1 MSAVS
6 RSAPVGLRGWAGGS
20 DPERFEAY
28 NRWSLLG
35 LLAMGPVV
43 QMVLPLGA
51 PVTPVGLAANVATWG
66 YVVVSL
72 VQLVAAGIFFAR
84 GLDAYLGRS
93 RWHGRHLGML
103 IAATSVLVLFAL
115 GTVWLVPGTSLWMVV
130 LPAGTALASLAPL
143 LTIRQLLL
151 GIGAV
156 IVLGALTLAIAEN
169 VHAGGPGLAAAVVLL
184 VTVVCSFRGS
194 VWMTGVVWE
203 QEQRREVDAR
213 LAVAEERLRFSRDL
227 HDIFGRT
234 LSTVAVRSELAAEL
248 ARRADPRGP
257 ETMLEVRQI
266 AQDALKEVRAV
277 VEGYRRVDLAT
288 ELVGAQDILRSAG
301 VATTVTG
308 PEHEVP
314 PPVAEALGWV
324 VREAVTNV
332 VRHAD
337 ATRCQ
342 ITVTRTD
349 DLVGV
354 HVRND
359 GVRPPGP
366 PSTSG
371 SGLTGVAER
380 LAVLGGTLHSHQE
393 TGEFTVTAQIPSS
406 PRSSR

>member
-1 MSAVS
+1 MLAVASSALV
-6 RSAPVGLRGWAGGS
+6 
-20 DPERFEAY
+20 
-28 NRWSLLG
+28 
-35 LLAMGPVV
+35 LLA
-43 QMVLPLGA
+43 LG
-51 PVTPVGLAANVATWG
+51 N
-66 YVVVSL
+66 
-72 VQLVAAGIFFAR
+72 
-84 GLDAYLGRS
+84 
-93 RWHGRHLGML
+93 
-103 IAATSVLVLFAL
+103 
-115 GTVWLVPGTSLWMVV
+115 VWLVPGTSLWMVV
-130 LPAGTALASLAPL
+130 LPAGTALAALAPV
-143 LTIRQLLL
+143 LTLRQLLL
-151 GIGAV
+151 GTGAV
-156 IVLGALTLAIAEN
+156 TVLGAVTLAIAEN
-169 VHAGGPGLAAAVVLL
+169 VRASGPGLAAAVVVL

-203 QEQRREVDAR
+203 QERRREVDAR

-301 VATTVTG
+301 VTTTVTG

-314 PPVAEALGWV
+314 TPVAEALGWV

-342 ITVTRTD
+342 ITVTLTD

-354 HVRND
+354 QVRND
-359 GVRPPGP
+359 GVRPAGP
-366 PSTSG
+366 SSSSG

-380 LAVLGGTLHSHQE
+380 LAALGGTLHSHQE
-393 TGEFTVTAQIPSS
+393 AGEFTVTAQIPSS

>member
-1 MSAVS
+1 MSGS
-6 RSAPVGLRGWAGGS
+6 TPTGLRGWGGGS
-20 DPERFEAY
+20 DPERFETY
-28 NRWSLLG
+28 NRWSLHVLLG
-35 LLAMGPVV
+35 MGPVAQV
-43 QMVLPLGA
+43 FLPFDA
-51 PVTPVGLAANVATWG
+51 ANPVTGGLAAGAAWG
-66 YVVVSL
+66 YALGSL
-72 VQLVAAGIFFAR
+72 AQLALAELVFAR

-93 RWHGRHLGML
+93 RWRGVHVAVL
-103 IAATSVLVLFAL
+103 ATATGLLVLLAL
-115 GTVWLVPGTSLWMVV
+115 GFVWLVPSTSLWMVV
-130 LPAGTALASLAPL
+130 LPAGTALAALSPL

-151 GIGAV
+151 GTGAV
-156 IVLGALTLAIAEN
+156 VLLGLGALAMVADLQR
-169 VHAGGPGLAAAVVLL
+169 VGPGFAAAVVVL

-203 QEQRREVDAR
+203 QERRREVEAR

-308 PEHEVP
+308 PEREVP
-314 PPVAEALGWV
+314 TPVAEALGWV

-337 ATRCQ
+337 ATTCQ
-342 ITVTRTD
+342 ITVTLAED
-349 DLVGV
+349 VVGV
-354 HVRND
+354 QVRND

-366 PSTSG
+366 PSSSG

-393 TGEFTVTAQIPSS
+393 AGEFTVTAQIPSS